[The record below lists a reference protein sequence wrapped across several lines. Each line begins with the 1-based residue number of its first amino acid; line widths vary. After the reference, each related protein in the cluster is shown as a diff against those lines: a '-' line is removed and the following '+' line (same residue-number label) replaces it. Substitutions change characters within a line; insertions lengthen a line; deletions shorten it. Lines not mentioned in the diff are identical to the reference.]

1 MLRLDEKPIRIE
13 YRVGRGIELSTPI
26 RRAADTNGDFDVSTA
41 EGNAALDARSRVLL
55 AHLRVCTGR
64 TLKQLHCGHLGQ
76 QDIERVE
83 ADGWVPGATGHLV
96 FSWVLKLHQSVDQ
109 IGAVRLEDS
118 YAAPGIEI
126 TNVRIRPPPGKKLLR
141 AGDGRTTGVHTQ
153 FGWTASNRPSGPRI
167 VVAEWP
173 PPSRKAQR
181 VVLLGLVALLAWG
194 LWAVWRRRR
203 APAAG

>member
-126 TNVRIRPPPGKKLLR
+126 TDVPHPSAARQEAAAGWRWAHDRCAHPVRLDGVESSVRPAHRGGGVAAPLTQGPAR
-141 AGDGRTTGVHTQ
+141 RPAG
-153 FGWTASNRPSGPRI
+153 A
-167 VVAEWP
+167 
-173 PPSRKAQR
+173 
-181 VVLLGLVALLAWG
+181 
-194 LWAVWRRRR
+194 RR
-203 APAAG
+203 APGLGALGRLEAA